1 MRIFT
6 NILELSGFLNTRYN
20 PYKKLGFVPTM
31 GALHGGHMSLI
42 EACRKE
48 NELVICSI
56 YVNPTQFNNVGD
68 FDKYPRN
75 LDNDS
80 QLLASKGC
88 DILFA
93 PDDKLIYPSENTISF
108 DVGYFDDIMEGKK
121 RPGHFKGV
129 ALVVAK
135 LFNIV
140 KPDVAYFGLKDL
152 QQFTLLKK
160 MVSDLTY
167 PIQMKGLPTIREIDG
182 LAMSSRNQRLN
193 HQDRRKA
200 SAIYNS
206 LQLASDNLK
215 QSLSV
220 KQAKL
225 VVQNFC
231 SEIDGLTLEYFEVA
245 KASDLKLFN
254 DAITQGQQVA
264 LCIAAWLGGV
274 RLIDNIIIEI

>member
-6 NILELSGFLNTRYN
+6 NISELSSFLTTRYN

-31 GALHGGHMSLI
+31 GALHEGHMSLL
-42 EACRKE
+42 EACRQE

-56 YVNPTQFNNVGD
+56 YVNPIQFNNADD
-68 FDKYPRN
+68 FDEYPRN

-80 QLLASKGC
+80 ELLSSKGC

-93 PDDKLIYPSENTISF
+93 PDDKYMYPAKNTINF
-108 DVGYFDDIMEGKK
+108 DVGYFDEIMEGIN

-140 KPDVAYFGLKDL
+140 KPDAAYFGLKDL

-167 PIQMKGLPTIREIDG
+167 PIQMKGLPIVREQDG
-182 LAMSSRNQRLN
+182 LAMSSRNQRLSYE
-193 HQDRRKA
+193 DRRKA
-200 SAIYNS
+200 PAIYKS
-206 LQLASDNLK
+206 LQLAADNLK
-215 QSLSV
+215 QSMSV
-220 KQAKL
+220 KEAKL

-245 KASDLKLFN
+245 KASDLKLFK
-254 DAITQGQQVA
+254 DAITQGQQYA
-264 LCIAAWLGGV
+264 LCIAAWLGGI